1 MKDRAAHPHQV
12 FTGVPPLPSSPTSV
26 PAPPPERPGASCSQ
40 AKVQGWI
47 KHFFYSPKPR
57 QPRKNLIYPRSYLSI
72 HILRF
77 SYNTSLKQKRD
88 SNKTSFRFKD
98 ISSIRFE
105 FEFQLAF
112 LKESSFIKGI
122 KVSFIVKT
130 FIGKQRLL

>member
-1 MKDRAAHPHQV
+1 MK
-12 FTGVPPLPSSPTSV
+12 TGVENYIFWSEIGSGFEEPGGTPPTSIQRSTLPLPSSPTSV

-77 SYNTSLKQKRD
+77 SYNTSLK
-88 SNKTSFRFKD
+88 
-98 ISSIRFE
+98 
-105 FEFQLAF
+105 
-112 LKESSFIKGI
+112 
-122 KVSFIVKT
+122 
-130 FIGKQRLL
+130 